1 MNKNFF
7 TKCFLKLF
15 IVHENYIL
23 VDLFNDTTFTL
34 SNYINNNNNNDNKI
48 TALTPF
54 TTLTLQSFVIF

>member
-15 IVHENYIL
+15 IVHEDYIL
-23 VDLFNDTTFTL
+23 VDLFNDSTFTL
-34 SNYINNNNNNDNKI
+34 SNYINNDNKI